1 MCTFHSLDML
11 ENSSNL
17 SHRSRVAKH
26 STTRSEPTWLY
37 SATYKSKG
45 SYLDP
50 YDCFLATQRKSV
62 ASMSHQVLQLIRSR
76 CRMLIGGFCA
86 ASMAGVDRPWQTT
99 AGSVSPVNAACS
111 FNFLFVV
118 FFCSR
123 LCSASQTAHWFL
135 NAALKSFSPSSS
147 SLLQL
152 LLHCAAM
159 RRHHNSICHFR
170 GELHQSSADASARI
184 RSEGTISS
192 QKDPALFFFFLPR
205 PPARK
210 EDNGSMQNVRNI
222 SPSLHADSRAAWKQR
237 QAAT

>member
-1 MCTFHSLDML
+1 MFQ
-11 ENSSNL
+11 NPSNL
-17 SHRSRVAKH
+17 SHRSRVVKH

-37 SATYKSKG
+37 SATYKNIG

-50 YDCFLATQRKSV
+50 CDCFLATHRKIV
-62 ASMSHQVLQLIRSR
+62 ASVSHQVLQLIRSR
-76 CRMLIGGFCA
+76 CRKLIGGFCA
-86 ASMAGVDRPWQTT
+86 ASMAGVDRPWQNT
-99 AGSVSPVNAACS
+99 AGSALWMLLAALI
-111 FNFLFVV
+111 FFLL

-192 QKDPALFFFFLPR
+192 QKDPALFFFLPR